1 MCVCVCVYIYIY
13 TYTTGY
19 KGVMTRERTAERGAL
34 PLVQGEGVEE
44 EAAVQAPGELEDYRI
59 FPVSTRKAKGMADT

>member
-1 MCVCVCVYIYIY
+1 MPGTEQKEKKRIIHICVCVCVCVYIYIY

-44 EAAVQAPGELEDYRI
+44 ECR
-59 FPVSTRKAKGMADT
+59 STGSWRA